1 MHGYGG
7 VEQLFYED
15 TDEPRLT
22 EPTEVIVKL
31 RAASLNH
38 IDIWNRLG
46 ATGIVVPM
54 PHILGADGAGVVVE
68 IGENVGNVKK
78 GDEVCL
84 YPATGCGRC
93 EFCLTG
99 RDFMCIQ
106 LRVLGERL
114 EGTYAEY
121 VKSPAKN
128 CLPIPSGL
136 SFEEAAAFPLVFITL
151 WRMLIT
157 NAQLKPGETLLIIGI
172 GGGVASASLQVAKK
186 IGAHVIVTSG
196 SDEKLERAKN
206 LGADHGIN
214 HRKQDFAREVN
225 KLTKNRGVDVVL
237 DCVAGEVWQKS
248 LAALARGGRLVTCG
262 ATAGGEP
269 NDDLTAIFSK
279 QLKIYGSTLASR
291 EEFRQLLSFMAVKK
305 MKPIVDSVF
314 PLKEAAAAQRYLEAS
329 KQFGK
334 VVLRISE

>member
-15 TDEPRLT
+15 ADEPRLNQ
-22 EPTEVIVKL
+22 PNEVIVNL
-31 RAASLNH
+31 IAASINH
-38 IDIWNRLG
+38 IDLWNRLG
-46 ATGIVVPM
+46 ATGIVIQM

-68 IGENVGNVKK
+68 VGEQVEHVKN
-78 GDEVCL
+78 GDAVCL
-84 YPATGCGRC
+84 YPPTGCGRC

-121 VKSPAKN
+121 VKLPAEN
-128 CLPIPSGL
+128 CFPIPEGL
-136 SFEEAAAFPLVFITL
+136 SFEEAAAFPLVSITV

-186 IGAHVIVTSG
+186 IGACVIVTSG
-196 SDEKLERAKN
+196 SDEKLERAKH
-206 LGADHGIN
+206 LGANHGIN
-214 HRKQDFAREVN
+214 HHKEDFVHEVN
-225 KLTKNRGVDVVL
+225 TLTASRGVDVVL

-248 LAALARGGRLVTCG
+248 LTALARGGRLVTCG
-262 ATAGGEP
+262 ATAGGQP

-279 QLKIYGSTLASR
+279 QLKIYGSTLGSR
-291 EEFRQLLSFMAVKK
+291 EEFRQLLSFLDVKK
-305 MKPIVDSVF
+305 IRPIVDSVF
-314 PLKEAAAAQRYLEAS
+314 PLREAAAAQRRLEEG

-334 VVLRISE
+334 VVLKIAD